1 MVSGLTPYTFTYAR
15 PVDMPVLKEE
25 RARSIRRE
33 NVHTGVRRAPSV
45 LVVSLRSARKKLMD
59 GDINSHI
66 CVGGSQLR
74 CLPHIPNGTPACTR
88 KLPTIYYF
96 EQRLTSFLSDAA
108 ILVPSPDYI
117 RNGEG
122 YFLNGCIGLMFEG
135 RIMKKTYTLATT
147 GRTSRMAFMNTIS
160 TTRRQCTMSSMVL

>member
-1 MVSGLTPYTFTYAR
+1 MVSGLTPYTFAYVR
-15 PVDMPVLKEE
+15 PVDMLKEE

-96 EQRLTSFLSDAA
+96 EQRLASFLSDAA
-108 ILVPSPDYI
+108 ILILSPGYT

-122 YFLNGCIGLMFEG
+122 HFLNGCIGLMFEG

-147 GRTSRMAFMNTIS
+147 GRTSRMAFMNTTS
-160 TTRRQCTMSSMVL
+160 TTRRQCTMSSTVL